1 MRRLLLP
8 LALLVVLPLA
18 SVADVGK
25 SDERVADPKVP
36 EGFTAL
42 FNGKDLTG
50 WKVNDGGKME
60 RWGVDKGLLFVEG
73 EGGGWLMT
81 EKEYSD
87 FEIIVDFKLPKA
99 GNSGVGLRSPMKGDP
114 AYVGMEIQLLD
125 EKDPEYKGIKEWQR
139 TGSIYGV
146 VPPSKD
152 ATKPAGEWQTIH
164 ITAKGRQI
172 KVELNGTQ
180 IVDANLDDHKDDFE
194 KHPGLK
200 REKGHLGLQSHTGR
214 VEFRNVY
221 VKAL

>member
-1 MRRLLLP
+1 MCRLLLP
-8 LALLVVLPLA
+8 LALVVVLPLVTA
-18 SVADVGK
+18 ATADNDQTNK
-25 SDERVADPKVP
+25 AP

-42 FNGKDLTG
+42 FNGKDLAG
-50 WKVNDGGKME
+50 WKVNEGGKME
-60 RWGVDKGLLFVEG
+60 KWGVDKGILFVEG

-81 EKEYSD
+81 EQEYGD
-87 FEIIVDFKLPKA
+87 FEIRVEYKLPKA

-125 EKDPEYKGIKEWQR
+125 EDDPAYKDIKDWQR

-146 VPPSKD
+146 VPPSKHV
-152 ATKPAGEWQTIH
+152 TKSAGEWQSIR
-164 ITAKGRQI
+164 IVAKGRQV
-172 KVELNGTQ
+172 KVELNGTP
-180 IVDANLDDHKDDFE
+180 IVDANLDDHKDQFD
-194 KHPGLK
+194 KHPGLT